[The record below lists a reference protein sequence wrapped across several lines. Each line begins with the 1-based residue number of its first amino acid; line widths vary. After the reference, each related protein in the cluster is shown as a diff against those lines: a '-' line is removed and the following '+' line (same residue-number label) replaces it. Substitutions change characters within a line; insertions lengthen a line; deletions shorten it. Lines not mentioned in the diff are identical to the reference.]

1 MINKNK
7 LALDMAKRYFEYMV
21 EISKDELYKGLLAY
35 GFFADKLPPVFS
47 SEMFYEYCANN
58 DCEKFSKKPRDYIR
72 YSSIR
77 NTNVPRA
84 MGIPSP
90 FLYMQLC
97 VILRD
102 KWNEICALFKDK
114 TQNQDFK
121 RSQLHIQKFKL
132 KESIFEMNHDYMD
145 RDSELET
152 ELYGLP
158 IMSRY
163 QVDADISSCF
173 PSIYS
178 HAIAWALVGKD
189 VAKRDRGEK
198 THFQNEIDRR
208 SRNLKNGETNGLIIG
223 PHTSNLISEL
233 ILCSVD
239 ERLVGK
245 GYKYVRNIDDY
256 RCFVRSEDEAENFI
270 QDLNEALKEYELS
283 LNAKKT
289 KISPLP
295 LAANANWVSRLNE
308 FYIGNTI
315 TEDGKQVFELRRL
328 KAYIDLTINLAKE
341 NSNLALY
348 TYMIKVVGGCA
359 LGDKALKLYFATIR
373 HLVCLY
379 PYLVHWVDKY
389 VFEAFN
395 ISRKD
400 IRLIAADVYNEG
412 LRRHVYEACSFSLYW
427 CLKYNISLDVNYSK
441 DSILS
446 NDCIFMTLSF
456 LVAKMQKKEE
466 YIKNLV
472 LKARRLAINDFD
484 QYWLFVYEMLSD
496 SELPEDFN
504 SIKKEGITFIKKEF
518 NFAV

>member
-1 MINKNK
+1 
-7 LALDMAKRYFEYMV
+7 MAKRYFEYMV

-47 SEMFYEYCANN
+47 SEMFYEYCVNN

-198 THFQNEIDRR
+198 N
-208 SRNLKNGETNGLIIG
+208 
-223 PHTSNLISEL
+223 
-233 ILCSVD
+233 
-239 ERLVGK
+239 
-245 GYKYVRNIDDY
+245 
-256 RCFVRSEDEAENFI
+256 
-270 QDLNEALKEYELS
+270 
-283 LNAKKT
+283 
-289 KISPLP
+289 
-295 LAANANWVSRLNE
+295 
-308 FYIGNTI
+308 
-315 TEDGKQVFELRRL
+315 
-328 KAYIDLTINLAKE
+328 
-341 NSNLALY
+341 
-348 TYMIKVVGGCA
+348 
-359 LGDKALKLYFATIR
+359 
-373 HLVCLY
+373 
-379 PYLVHWVDKY
+379 
-389 VFEAFN
+389 
-395 ISRKD
+395 
-400 IRLIAADVYNEG
+400 
-412 LRRHVYEACSFSLYW
+412 SFS
-427 CLKYNISLDVNYSK
+427 K
-441 DSILS
+441 
-446 NDCIFMTLSF
+446 
-456 LVAKMQKKEE
+456 
-466 YIKNLV
+466 
-472 LKARRLAINDFD
+472 
-484 QYWLFVYEMLSD
+484 
-496 SELPEDFN
+496 
-504 SIKKEGITFIKKEF
+504 
-518 NFAV
+518 